1 MAEARSGVLVNV
13 DFQACPD
20 AIVIADFVAPRA
32 SRKQIVQSFDLGQGS
47 LQLSE
52 CALQIAPRSLLLG
65 YIHRVPDHVGQVAAL
80 AHNHVSVE
88 PDIS

>member
-13 DFQACPD
+13 DLQASPD

-32 SRKQIVQSFDLGQGS
+32 SWKQIVQSFNLGQGG

-52 CALQIAPRSLLLG
+52 RALQIAPGSLLLG
-65 YIHRVPDHVGQVAAL
+65 YIHRVPNHVGRVAAL
-80 AHNHVSVE
+80 AHNHVAVE